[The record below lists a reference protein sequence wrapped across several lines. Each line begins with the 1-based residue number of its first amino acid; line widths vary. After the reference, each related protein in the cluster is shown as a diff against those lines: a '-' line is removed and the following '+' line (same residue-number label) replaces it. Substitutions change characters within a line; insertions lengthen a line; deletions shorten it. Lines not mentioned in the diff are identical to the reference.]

1 MIKSVIES
9 SMEIMPNLPSTATAV
24 LDTVS
29 ASAVPCHADKQT
41 TIVTKVG
48 RPVVLAVSLRQT
60 SVNAC
65 HTAILRLFTYQEGLD
80 VLLETIVVKALEGLS
95 VVELGLVRVAGS
107 GVLAQD
113 VEPEL
118 IGPPVTVL
126 DVVSACCIS
135 SLDVIQ
141 VIPLCHQQQCW
152 PRAAGTLR
160 VPLRCYPL

>member
-1 MIKSVIES
+1 MSVDEHSIKRMID
-9 SMEIMPNLPSTATAV
+9 LPSAATTV

-29 ASAVPCHADKQT
+29 ASTVPCHADKQT
-41 TIVTKVG
+41 TIVAEVG
-48 RPVVLAVSLRQT
+48 RPVVLAVGLDRV

-65 HTAILRLFTYQEGLD
+65 CFAIPRLYSYQKGLD
-80 VLLETIVVKALEGLS
+80 VLLETIVIQALEGLS